1 MIELSVS
8 LAMALLCIHDRPMA
22 RTRIHSY
29 PTHKNMGRV
38 PVMCVSDGAMIN
50 IEISGPE
57 SEA

>member
-1 MIELSVS
+1 
-8 LAMALLCIHDRPMA
+8 MALLCIHDRPMA

-38 PVMCVSDGAMIN
+38 PVMGVSGGLLIK
-50 IEISGPE
+50 IEMSDRE